1 MTGGA
6 MNEGM
11 IDGLVEIVNG
21 RGLIGLGHLI
31 AAIFKG

>member
-1 MTGGA
+1 

-21 RGLIGLGHLI
+21 RGFIGLGHFI
-31 AAIFKG
+31 VAIFKG